1 MVTLDNDL
9 SPDEALAGEKCTFG
23 QVPLDDQPVPDPTA
37 HPGLERL
44 RAFGDVAVQA
54 ILVPAGEREQR
65 EQGRGSSVVTTSAPL
80 VGQPHATR
88 LKAHRF
94 PTVSTSAAGHDEVD
108 RSSASAAPVAPSA
121 LFSPAATEDRD
132 RWGFGRVWTC

>member
-65 EQGRGSSVVTTSAPL
+65 GQVWGSSAVVTTSAP
-80 VGQPHATR
+80 GRPAPR
-88 LKAHRF
+88 
-94 PTVSTSAAGHDEVD
+94 AGPQGPSLPD
-108 RSSASAAPVAPSA
+108 RQHLRSRS
-121 LFSPAATEDRD
+121 
-132 RWGFGRVWTC
+132 